1 MIEIFFCLLLHIQC
15 SILISR
21 LSNKI
26 RNSTSTFESVV
37 LQADNQSPFFLVE
50 RSNITISRSELVTSI
65 PLIRSNAE
73 SSILLSTITL
83 KKATASLIDSN
94 SDTITLQ
101 RSVITNLAIPQTE
114 GTFLSSG
121 YCREQRVN
129 ECFFLNLSRGV
140 ESKRNNEERFALAD
154 KGFLQNSIFERSED
168 TFYGFIVSG
177 PTVMTLSEFV
187 CGNSSFVQCVR
198 NHDPPKRIPLLAHLS
213 DGTCGKTGGSDCT
226 TSSQLYNESIG
237 TSTISF
243 TNAVFT
249 GCTDQWYGGGGLYI
263 GSSSGNNRGTLQLT
277 SCFFNS
283 CSTTTRAPDKD
294 KGGGGVMVQ
303 NAKLLII
310 STNFT
315 NCSSSQYGGAFFWYY
330 SSTFTTTPFQS
341 CIFCNNTATSG
352 GADLCRYVGQ
362 QTSISSPF
370 DGNCKTYNT
379 ATNLSG
385 FTTSS
390 AYTNKNWITSSGTE
404 CTSDSSGEGEGSS
417 EDGGESGE
425 VVYDIDDVTIDEC
438 PSDDG
443 DPTPGKSLY
452 VSTDGAETSNCG
464 KNRES
469 DPLCIHGMIVLF
481 VTDVFLASIYQVKL
495 HCHDNF
501 SFYS

>member
-1 MIEIFFCLLLHIQC
+1 MIELFFCLILHTQC

-21 LSNKI
+21 SSNEIK
-26 RNSTSTFESVV
+26 NSTTKFESVV
-37 LQADNQSPFFLVE
+37 LHSSDISPFFVVE
-50 RSNITISRSELVTSI
+50 RSNITISRSEIVTSI
-65 PLIRSNAE
+65 PLISSTSS
-73 SSILLSTITL
+73 SSIIISSISL
-83 KKATASLIDSN
+83 KKATASLIQSN
-94 SDTITLQ
+94 SDTITLEG
-101 RSVITNLAIPQTE
+101 SNFNDLAIPGE
-114 GTFLSSG
+114 GTFISSG
-121 YCREQRVN
+121 YCREQSVIN
-129 ECFFLNLSRGV
+129 CVFLNLSRG
-140 ESKRNNEERFALAD
+140 ELTRRHKEEIFALAD
-154 KGFLQNSIFERSED
+154 KGFLQNSLFEKSED
-168 TFYGFIVSG
+168 TFYAFIITG
-177 PTVMTLSEFV
+177 PTVMTLNEFK
-187 CGNSSFVQCVR
+187 CMNSSFIGCVR
-198 NHDPPKRIPLLAHLS
+198 NRDPPKRIPRLS
-213 DGTCGKTGGSDCT
+213 FLPDGTCSGAGGSDCSVT
-226 TSSQLYNESIG
+226 SQLYNNSIG

-249 GCTDQWYGGGGLYI
+249 GCTHTYYDGGGGLYI
-263 GSSSGNNRGTLQLT
+263 ACSKDPRGTLEMT
-277 SCFFNS
+277 SCFFNR
-283 CSTTTRAPDKD
+283 CTTAPSDKE